1 LDTLPGSPLEKEV
14 KKPIEM
20 QPPQIPQDSI
30 KEPVKGNDDT
40 DTTGLLVDESSTTQ
54 ESAGLSR
61 SASEPTGGLFHP
73 IREWKRLQNQIRA
86 HAVMVAKNEWDVQE
100 GLNSYRMVLSGVS
113 FKPLKVDQEIWEI
126 YNFLKA
132 EVPLLRKKTIRRGLF
147 LNGVKQLRIY
157 EQEWTQLR
165 QKQQQLLELLARA
178 PKSVEFY
185 NRIHLA
191 RIKKREQELQ
201 DTEIARR
208 NAQAREAIEKAL
220 SQFGQQDVRGMGT
233 PGSTILR
240 IDEAKKYWSER
251 LQEIINLE
259 TTTKTEPDELIA
271 VFKDLEH
278 LIVDAPSMAEKV
290 KEVEVQFIRLMSMQE
305 ELSAFGKNVIPAEEL
320 ARVLMTFQDE
330 VPKLWATGNWDK
342 LRKALS
348 DISSFVKFYELPV
361 RSEMSLAERRK
372 PALTR
377 ALLMGANNLPLNQ
390 AAPLIRSL
398 VSAIDARDRYM
409 RGHSDNVARLV
420 VQIAKKMEWRGEDLE
435 MLEVAALLHDV
446 GKIVI
451 PENVLTKLDPLTA
464 EEWKTIQMHPYHGAR
479 IVKSLETLNRTIPW
493 IYHHQERWDGAGYPD
508 GLSKASI
515 PLAARIIALGEAY
528 TVMTTDQPKRKA
540 LTTEQAVKEVQDAAG
555 TQFDPEIVEAF
566 VDIVPNLKLEP
577 RPERTTGGF
586 SYTV

>member
-1 LDTLPGSPLEKEV
+1 LDTLPGSTLEIEG
-14 KKPIEM
+14 KKPSEM
-20 QPPQIPQDSI
+20 LPPQPSLTSP
-30 KEPVKGNDDT
+30 KESLERNFTAD
-40 DTTGLLVDESSTTQ
+40 
-54 ESAGLSR
+54 SAGVLVN
-61 SASEPTGGLFHP
+61 EPTAVTERIELPQSPSGRGGFFQPVH
-73 IREWKRLQNQIRA
+73 EWKRLQNQIQA
-86 HAVMVAKNEWDVQE
+86 HAVMVAKNDWDVLE
-100 GLNSYRMVLSGVS
+100 GLNTYRMVLSGVS

-126 YNFLKA
+126 YNSLRT
-132 EVPLLRKKTIRRGLF
+132 EVPILTRKTIRRSLF
-147 LNGVKQLRIY
+147 LHGVKQLRMY
-157 EQEWTQLR
+157 EREWTQLR
-165 QKQQQLLELLARA
+165 EKQQRLLDLLAKA

-191 RIKKREQELQ
+191 RIKKREQELR
-201 DTEIARR
+201 DAEIARR
-208 NAQAREAIEKAL
+208 NAQARESIEKAL
-220 SQFGQQDVRGMGT
+220 SQFGQQDIRGIGT
-233 PGSTILR
+233 PGSTILKL
-240 IDEAKKYWSER
+240 DEAKKFWSER

-259 TTTKTEPDELIA
+259 TTTKTDPDEMIA
-271 VFKDLEH
+271 VFRDLEH
-278 LIVDAPSMAEKV
+278 IIVDAPSMADKV
-290 KEVEVQFIRLMSMQE
+290 KEVEVSFIRLMSMQE
-305 ELSAFGKNVIPAEEL
+305 ELSAYGKKVIPAEEL
-320 ARVLMTFQDE
+320 ARVLIMFQDE
-330 VPKLWATGNWDK
+330 VPKLWATGDWEK

-348 DISSFVKFYELPV
+348 EISNFVKFYELPV

-420 VQIAKKMEWRGEDLE
+420 VHVAKKLEWRGEDLE
-435 MLEVAALLHDV
+435 LLEVAALLHDV

-464 EEWKTIQMHPYHGAR
+464 DEWKTIQMHPYHGAR

-528 TVMTTDQPKRKA
+528 TVMTTDQPKRTA
-540 LTTEQAVKEVQDAAG
+540 LSTDEAIEEIQGAAG
-555 TQFDPEIVEAF
+555 TQFDPEIVAAF
-566 VDIVPNLKLEP
+566 VDVVPNLKPEP
-577 RPERTTGGF
+577 KSDRLTGGLSF
-586 SYTV
+586 TI

>member
-1 LDTLPGSPLEKEV
+1 ML
-14 KKPIEM
+14 
-20 QPPQIPQDSI
+20 PPQPSLTSP
-30 KEPVKGNDDT
+30 KESLERNFTAD
-40 DTTGLLVDESSTTQ
+40 
-54 ESAGLSR
+54 SAGVLVN
-61 SASEPTGGLFHP
+61 EPTAVTERIELPQSPSGRGGFFQPVH
-73 IREWKRLQNQIRA
+73 EWKRLQNQIQA
-86 HAVMVAKNEWDVQE
+86 HAVMVAKNDWDVLE
-100 GLNSYRMVLSGVS
+100 GLNTYRMVLSGVS

-126 YNFLKA
+126 YNSLRT
-132 EVPLLRKKTIRRGLF
+132 EVPILTRKTIRRSLF
-147 LNGVKQLRIY
+147 LHGVKQLRMY
-157 EQEWTQLR
+157 EREWTQLR
-165 QKQQQLLELLARA
+165 EKQQRLLDLLAKA

-191 RIKKREQELQ
+191 RIKKREQELR
-201 DTEIARR
+201 DAEIARR
-208 NAQAREAIEKAL
+208 NAQARESIEKAL
-220 SQFGQQDVRGMGT
+220 SQFGQQDIRGIGT
-233 PGSTILR
+233 PGSTILKL
-240 IDEAKKYWSER
+240 DEAKKYWSER

-259 TTTKTEPDELIA
+259 TTTKTDPDEMIA
-271 VFKDLEH
+271 VFRDLEH
-278 LIVDAPSMAEKV
+278 IIVDAPSMADKV
-290 KEVEVQFIRLMSMQE
+290 KEVEVSFIRLMSMQE
-305 ELSAFGKNVIPAEEL
+305 ELSAYGKKVIPAEEL
-320 ARVLMTFQDE
+320 ARVLIMFQDE
-330 VPKLWATGNWDK
+330 VPKLWATGDWEK

-348 DISSFVKFYELPV
+348 EISNFVKFYELPV

-420 VQIAKKMEWRGEDLE
+420 VHVAKKLEWRGEDLE
-435 MLEVAALLHDV
+435 LLEVAALLHDV

-464 EEWKTIQMHPYHGAR
+464 DEWKTIQMHPYHGAR

-528 TVMTTDQPKRKA
+528 TVMTTDQPKRTA
-540 LTTEQAVKEVQDAAG
+540 LSTDEAIEEIQGAAG
-555 TQFDPEIVEAF
+555 TQFDPEIVAAF
-566 VDIVPNLKLEP
+566 VDVVPNLKPEP
-577 RPERTTGGF
+577 KSDRLTGGLSF
-586 SYTV
+586 TI

>member
-1 LDTLPGSPLEKEV
+1 MEV
-14 KKPIEM
+14 KKRAEM
-20 QPPQIPQDSI
+20 MPQAAPPDSPKEQKERNQDQEHTGLVVEETPAILGGFDYSKIQP
-30 KEPVKGNDDT
+30 EPVDGFF
-40 DTTGLLVDESSTTQ
+40 S
-54 ESAGLSR
+54 
-61 SASEPTGGLFHP
+61 PM
-73 IREWKRLQNQIRA
+73 REWKRLQNQIRT
-86 HAVMVAKNEWDVQE
+86 HAALVAKNEWDVLE
-100 GLNSYRMVLSGVS
+100 GLNTYRMVLSGVS
-113 FKPLKVDQEIWEI
+113 FKPLKVDQEIWDI
-126 YNFLKA
+126 YSSLRY
-132 EVPLLRKKTIRRGLF
+132 EVPVLTKKTIRRGLMF
-147 LNGVKQLRIY
+147 HRVKQLRKY
-157 EQEWTQLR
+157 ELDWTEIL
-165 QKQQQLLELLARA
+165 QKQQKLLDLLAKA

-191 RIKKREQELQ
+191 RIKKREQELR
-201 DTEIARR
+201 DAEIARR

-220 SQFGQQDVRGMGT
+220 SQFGQTDLRGIGA
-233 PGSTILR
+233 PGASILK
-240 IDEAKKYWSER
+240 IDDAKIYWSER

-259 TTTKTEPDELIA
+259 TTTKTDPDELIA
-271 VFKDLEH
+271 VFKNLEH
-278 LIVDAPSMAEKV
+278 IIVDAPSMAEKV
-290 KEVEVQFIRLMSMQE
+290 REIEVQFIRLMSMQE
-305 ELSAFGKNVIPAEEL
+305 ELSAFGKNVIPSEEL
-320 ARVLMTFQDE
+320 ARMLMVFQDD
-330 VPKLWATGNWDK
+330 VPKLWATGSWEK
-342 LRKALS
+342 LRKALNELAN
-348 DISSFVKFYELPV
+348 FVKFYELPV

-409 RGHSDNVARLV
+409 RGHSDTVARLV
-420 VQIAKKMEWRGEDLE
+420 VHVAKRMEWRGEDLE

-540 LTTEQAVKEVQDAAG
+540 LSMDEAIDEIQEAAG

-566 VDIVPNLKLEP
+566 VDVVPNLKPEPKLE
-577 RPERTTGGF
+577 RQTGIF
-586 SYTV
+586 PSAITEL